1 MEYLGVI
8 GFAMA
13 GFLLPELLKLAAS
26 SMLIIPTATNI
37 MSALSAGLV
46 STTFLI
52 N

>member
-1 MEYLGVI
+1 M

-13 GFLLPELLKLAAS
+13 GYLFPELLKVLGNS
-26 SMLIIPTATNI
+26 NNISIPWLINFL
-37 MSALSAGLV
+37 SALSAGLV